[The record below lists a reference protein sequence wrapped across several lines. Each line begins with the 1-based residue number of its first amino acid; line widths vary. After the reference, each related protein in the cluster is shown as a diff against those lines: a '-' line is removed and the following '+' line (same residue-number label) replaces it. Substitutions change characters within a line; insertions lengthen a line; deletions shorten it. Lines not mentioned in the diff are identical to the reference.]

1 MPISRSETDV
11 LISADS
17 HVGETVEL
25 RDRLPEEFRH
35 LMPLVVPSPDQ
46 DVTVY
51 MGDKIVEEPRG
62 EPSAAER
69 ELEFRDDPSL
79 GTNLDRRLRDMAREG
94 VDAQV
99 VFPNVALDCGG
110 GTAPLAYSQV
120 FARAYNDYVFEIF
133 EPARERFKPAPMVC
147 VDDIDEALK
156 ESRRCID
163 RGFATIFLPCVVPWQ
178 PYWLDVYE
186 PLWSLVEEAGIPLT
200 FHVFSGN
207 LAFGGEYADVADLS
221 DERLESAKKHGT
233 HRRVRP
239 EQFETVVGMAA
250 GMNPIVELTGSGVLE
265 RHPDLRFVVTEGE
278 CGWLAWALQAMDQMQ
293 ERRHLYRKKLPTGC
307 RANRLHKH
315 IRPAALRRS
324 GVCFRC

>member
-1 MPISRSETDV
+1 
-11 LISADS
+11 
-17 HVGETVEL
+17 
-25 RDRLPEEFRH
+25 
-35 LMPLVVPSPDQ
+35 
-46 DVTVY
+46 
-51 MGDKIVEEPRG
+51 MGDKIVEEPGG

-147 VDDIDEALK
+147 VDDIDEAWK

-207 LAFGGEYADVADLS
+207 LSFGGEYADVADLS

-265 RHPDLRFVVTEGE
+265 RHPDLRVVVAEGE
-278 CGWLAWALQAMDQMQ
+278 
-293 ERRHLYRKKLPTGC
+293 
-307 RANRLHKH
+307 
-315 IRPAALRRS
+315 
-324 GVCFRC
+324 